1 MKRSLTVVARVVL
14 IGLTLAVAL
23 GTSPARATVIIP
35 PEQQALLPFVKAVR
49 VEGRVQPTGVDA
61 ANPRLTWSSSS
72 LDENLRNKKQSAYQ
86 VLVASSLEKLNADE
100 GDLWDSG
107 KVASDES
114 NFVPYGGAPLQS
126 LTRYFWK
133 VRVWDEKNH
142 ASLWSRPSTWV
153 QGVMKPEDWKGEW
166 IAQPEEY
173 RPDVDLSGAGWIAA
187 AEEKETNSGYAVE
200 YFRKEFTID
209 RPQRDFDE
217 QNLSALIYYAA
228 CQKCEIFV
236 NGKRAG
242 FTIGMVYNP
251 DQLRSIDVSEYLVP
265 GKNLIAIAVAN
276 DTKNPN
282 DTKFGDGTLYPSALI
297 AKLVVRELDKS
308 NAPSNLPT
316 PNRFGKPTDVVCEVG
331 TDATWKAG
339 LEGPQSWNN
348 PGFDDSSWA
357 NASRASFLS
366 ENDEKALDSAP
377 WGKLRRRTETLSP
390 AFQKSFETN
399 ADKQIASAYLVVCAA
414 GVFEAYVDGLKV
426 QPQLLTPSF
435 TRYDRRLL
443 YNVMDVTNYLASTEK
458 SHELQILLGHSWY
471 DVRSIVTWNFDAAP
485 WRDFP
490 RVRAELKLTYDDGTT
505 ESVATDSSWTYS
517 TSPVLF
523 DCVRQ
528 GEIVD
533 GAWNREILG
542 SAVVVPAPL
551 GNPKV
556 VAQKNDVS
564 RVTDM
569 YEAKSVKEVEPG
581 LYVVDMGR
589 NSAGWARVRIKGQK
603 KGDVIRFR
611 YSERVVDS
619 GKIERH
625 DIDQHFMEGTPA
637 YMTGMKGGFQTDFYF
652 CNGEEEEFFE
662 PRFTYNGYQY
672 IEVSGLSHAPE
683 ASDFI
688 GIRVNTGF
696 AEVGDFS
703 CSDELLNA
711 LQTATLESYR
721 NNYVAGYP
729 TDCPHR
735 EKNGWTGDAQL
746 ACELA
751 QYNFENTAGYEKWID
766 DLVDEQRPN
775 GNLPGIVPSGD
786 WGYPWGNGPAWDSS
800 LVLIPWYV
808 YVYRGDVKILED
820 SFEAMKKYVD
830 YMTSRAHGNGL
841 IDHGLGDW
849 VFAKTNTPTV
859 VTSSGYY
866 YLDTKIVAQTAKV
879 LGKTDDFEKYSAL
892 AEKIRADYNKELYKG
907 DGVYSINSQTSQS
920 CAIHQG
926 FTKTLPEADQ
936 KAVFDRLVENIE
948 KADGHFDVGI
958 LGAKY
963 ILRTLSENGRTDLA
977 LQMLLQ
983 ETKPAMSDW
992 IKRGA
997 GTLWEDW
1004 NEGSSR
1010 NHIMFGDF
1018 SAWFYQSLAGVKLEG
1033 APDVVVAEATPETVA
1048 FKRFVVEPKTRPN
1061 EIAAPGF
1068 EPLKGVAASIVTPY
1082 GRIISSWNV
1091 DAEKGE
1097 TTYLIQVPFNT
1108 TATAIIPCDANQ
1120 TLEILMGADDAK
1132 KIEGARDDAAYFEI
1146 GSGTWAFRV
1155 SNK

>member
-1 MKRSLTVVARVVL
+1 MKRSWSLVVL
-14 IGLTLAVAL
+14 VGLALATAL
-23 GTSPARATVIIP
+23 TSSSTEATVIVSR
-35 PEQQALLPFVKAVR
+35 EQQALLPFVRAAR
-49 VEGRVQPTGVDA
+49 VEGRVQPLGVDA
-61 ANPRLTWSSSS
+61 ANPRLSWFSSS

-86 VLVASSLEKLNADE
+86 ILVASSLEKLNANN

-107 KVASDES
+107 KVMSDES
-114 NFVPYGGAPLQS
+114 NYVPYGGAPLQS

-133 VRVWDEKNH
+133 VRVWDENNQS
-142 ASLWSRPSTWV
+142 SLWSRPASWV
-153 QGVMKPEDWKGEW
+153 QGVTKPEDWKGEW

-173 RPDVDLSGAGWIAA
+173 RPDVDLSGAGWIAS

-209 RPQRDFDE
+209 RPQSDFDA

-242 FTIGMVYNP
+242 FSIGMVFNP

-265 GKNLIAIAVAN
+265 GKNVVAFAVVN
-276 DTKNPN
+276 DTKRPN
-282 DTKFGDGTLYPSALI
+282 DTKFGDGTLYPTALV

-316 PNRFGKPTDVVCEVG
+316 PNRFGKPAATVCAVG
-331 TDATWKAG
+331 TDETWKAG
-339 LEGPQSWNN
+339 IAGGDSWN
-348 PGFDDSSWA
+348 GVDFDASGWA
-357 NASRASFLS
+357 NAKSASFVP
-366 ENDEKALDSAP
+366 ENDKQALDSAP

-390 AFQKSFETN
+390 AFQKSFETS
-399 ADKQIASAYLVVCAA
+399 ADKKIASAYLAVCAA
-414 GVFEAYVDGLKV
+414 GVYEAYVDGQKV
-426 QPQLLTPSF
+426 QPQVLSPSF

-443 YNVMDVTNYLASTEK
+443 YNVLDVTSYLVPTDK
-458 SHELQILLGHSWY
+458 SHELQFLVGHSWY

-490 RVRAELKLTYDDGTT
+490 RVRAELKLTYDDGST
-505 ESVATDSSWTYS
+505 EIVATDSTWTYS
-517 TSPVLF
+517 TSPILF

-533 GAWNREILG
+533 GAWEREILG

-551 GNPKV
+551 GEPKI

-564 RVTDM
+564 LVTDL

-581 LYVVDMGR
+581 VYVVDMGR
-589 NSAGWARVRIKGQK
+589 NSAGWARVRISGQK

-652 CNGEEEEFFE
+652 CNGEEEEYFE

-683 ASDFI
+683 ATDFI
-688 GIRVNTGF
+688 GMRVNTGF
-696 AEVGDFS
+696 TEVGDFS
-703 CSDELLNA
+703 CDSELLND
-711 LQTATLESYR
+711 LQAATLESYR
-721 NNYVAGYP
+721 NNFVAGYP

-800 LVLIPWYV
+800 LVLIPWYA

-830 YMTSRAHGNGL
+830 YMTSRAHENGL

-926 FTKTLPEADQ
+926 FTRTLPEADQ
-936 KAVFDRLVENIE
+936 KAVFDRLVEDVE

-977 LQMLLQ
+977 LQLLLQ

-992 IKRGA
+992 IRRGA

-1018 SAWFYQSLAGVKLEG
+1018 SAWFYQSLAGIKLEG
-1033 APDVVVAEATPETVA
+1033 APDVVVAETSPEAVA
-1048 FKRFVVEPKTRPN
+1048 FKRFVVEPKTRAN
-1061 EIAAPGF
+1061 ELAAPGF
-1068 EPLKGVAASIVTPY
+1068 EPLTRVAASVVTPY
-1082 GRIISSWNV
+1082 GRIVSSWNV
-1091 DAEKGE
+1091 DAETGQR
-1097 TTYLIQVPFNT
+1097 THLVQVPFNT
-1108 TATAIIPCDANQ
+1108 TATVIIPCDANQ
-1120 TLEILMGADDAK
+1120 KCEVLAGANEAK
-1132 KIEGARDDAAYFEI
+1132 QIDSDRPDAAVFEL
-1146 GSGTWAFRV
+1146 GSGVWAFRV
-1155 SNK
+1155 SSK